1 MRKQI
6 LLLDPQFDVSVT
18 LLDKTKVGT
27 FVFLPYLDVV
37 MPGGSVPALTTV
49 AGDTVPRPWHQ
60 LDHHHSVGKST
71 KRGLALINPFPRRA
85 VYF

>member
-1 MRKQI
+1 MVLTALPTYSMRKQI

-37 MPGGSVPALTTV
+37 VPGGSVPALTLTTV
-49 AGDTVPRPWHQ
+49 AGDAIPRPWHQ
-60 LDHHHSVGKST
+60 LDHHHS
-71 KRGLALINPFPRRA
+71 
-85 VYF
+85 